1 MLPPP
6 PPPVFGGQGDGDDRD
21 SVEFPRVQSNIPTGM
36 KGGEGGMR
44 ERERDEKYN
53 EGLESHIWLGRSNS

>member
-1 MLPPP
+1 M
-6 PPPVFGGQGDGDDRD
+6 R
-21 SVEFPRVQSNIPTGM
+21 ER
-36 KGGEGGMR
+36 ER